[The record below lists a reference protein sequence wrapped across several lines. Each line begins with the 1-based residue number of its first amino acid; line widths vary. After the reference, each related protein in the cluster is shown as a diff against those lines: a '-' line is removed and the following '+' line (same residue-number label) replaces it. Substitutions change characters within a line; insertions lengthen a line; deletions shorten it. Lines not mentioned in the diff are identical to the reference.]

1 MLTKLRTARGLLV
14 QPLQHA
20 SLCHVLVV
28 RRLHHVQAP
37 AVASGALPS
46 ASTVGAMQAQEAA
59 ALVQRQLELYN
70 ARDVDAFMTI
80 FHEDVQVM
88 DGITG
93 AVLASSK
100 AQLRP
105 RYVERF
111 KSPVC
116 CELLGRLVL
125 GNVVVDR
132 EIITGLPDDG
142 VADCMATYVC
152 EANLISKITF
162 VWKPRT
168 VGVKL

>member
-1 MLTKLRTARGLLV
+1 
-14 QPLQHA
+14 
-20 SLCHVLVV
+20 
-28 RRLHHVQAP
+28 
-37 AVASGALPS
+37 
-46 ASTVGAMQAQEAA
+46 MQTQESA

-70 ARDVDAFMTI
+70 ARDVDAFMTL
-80 FHEDVQVM
+80 FRDDVHVS

-93 AVLASSK
+93 AVIATSK
-100 AQLRP
+100 AELRP

-111 KSPVC
+111 KGPVN

-142 VADCMATYVC
+142 VADCLATYVC
-152 EANLISKITF
+152 EDNLITKITF

-168 VGVKL
+168 DGVKL